1 MKTSNLAERLDEFD
15 DIIDSLRLSGE
26 PTIRM
31 VAEGGASADGGERG
45 RAAPFA
51 SGPSKSAI
59 RGCARSESSSGRR

>member
-31 VAEGGASADGGERG
+31 VAEGGASADGGELPARPR
-45 RAAPFA
+45 RAVRVRTIE
-51 SGPSKSAI
+51 I
-59 RGCARSESSSGRR
+59 RDQGLRSFRVF